1 MLEYIYVVSWFV
13 NVKYFV
19 LLKNF
24 ILLYYFTL
32 CLQKHVSIKV
42 RYTSFFRASYI
53 RMEAILQLLCIL
65 ICQFTVFFST
75 SK

>member
-19 LLKNF
+19 LLKN
-24 ILLYYFTL
+24 YFTL

-65 ICQFTVFFST
+65 IFQFTVFFST